1 MKLSYYVITR
11 VLLAMIAGVVGL
23 LALQVFFAYLS
34 ELDIAKQLTWLQ
46 VLQYIFYRVPY
57 LLLQILPTGV
67 LLGAVVGLGV
77 LANHSELTV
86 MRAIGFS
93 VQKVVGLAMLPA
105 GLFVV
110 LALVVNEWLLPIS
123 AVPAKKI
130 RFNEN
135 FASLTGFWAVI
146 PNDSYQ
152 SKSHQSES
160 KKSSDDKD
168 DQQHQ
173 AHAVRQIIHIGQA
186 DEMGNLQDVRRYT
199 VQDGRLM
206 SVLSAPTGA
215 WLDGYTWQV
224 YDAHQLNLEGQAT
237 ATTYHRLDLTL
248 PIAKQ
253 SIHLLTK
260 TANDLSISELYA
272 HKQLMTHQGTTSPLH
287 ELTFWQKL
295 LAPFSLLGL
304 VVVACSFVF
313 SSLRSK
319 SLGFR
324 IVLAL
329 LTGLL
334 FGYLQDLS
342 GFVALA
348 MGLPSLIMVL
358 LPIVLSVGVGVWLL
372 NKQA

>member
-1 MKLSYYVITR
+1 MTAS
-11 VLLAMIAGVVGL
+11 VVGL

-34 ELDIAKQLTWLQ
+34 ELDNAKQLTWLQ

-57 LLLQILPTGV
+57 LLMQILPTGV

-77 LANHSELTV
+77 LANHSELTA
-86 MRAIGFS
+86 MRAIGLS
-93 VQKVVGLAMLPA
+93 VQKIVGLAMLPA

-110 LALVVNEWLLPIS
+110 LALMVNEWLLPIS

-146 PNDSYQ
+146 PSDSHQSVSYQ
-152 SKSHQSES
+152 SKN
-160 KKSSDDKD
+160 KKNSDDKD

-186 DEMGNLQDVRRYT
+186 DEMGNVQDVRRYT
-199 VQDGRLM
+199 VQDGRLV

-237 ATTYHRLDLTL
+237 TTTYHRLDLTL

-272 HKQLMTHQGTTSPLH
+272 HKQLMHHQGTTSPLH

-313 SSLRSK
+313 GSLRSK

-329 LTGLL
+329 LIGLL

>member
-206 SVLSAPTGA
+206 SVLS
-215 WLDGYTWQV
+215 L
-224 YDAHQLNLEGQAT
+224 
-237 ATTYHRLDLTL
+237 
-248 PIAKQ
+248 
-253 SIHLLTK
+253 
-260 TANDLSISELYA
+260 
-272 HKQLMTHQGTTSPLH
+272 
-287 ELTFWQKL
+287 
-295 LAPFSLLGL
+295 
-304 VVVACSFVF
+304 
-313 SSLRSK
+313 
-319 SLGFR
+319 
-324 IVLAL
+324 
-329 LTGLL
+329 
-334 FGYLQDLS
+334 
-342 GFVALA
+342 
-348 MGLPSLIMVL
+348 SLIH
-358 LPIVLSVGVGVWLL
+358 I
-372 NKQA
+372 

>member
-1 MKLSYYVITR
+1 MTAS
-11 VLLAMIAGVVGL
+11 VVGL

-57 LLLQILPTGV
+57 LLMQILPTGV

-77 LANHSELTV
+77 LANHSELTA
-86 MRAIGFS
+86 MRAIGLS
-93 VQKVVGLAMLPA
+93 VQKIVGLAMLPA

-146 PNDSYQ
+146 PSDSHQSKSYQ
-152 SKSHQSES
+152 SESHQSES
-160 KKSSDDKD
+160 KKSSDYKD
-168 DQQHQ
+168 DHHHDQQ
-173 AHAVRQIIHIGQA
+173 AHTVRHIIHIGQA
-186 DEMGNLQDVRRYT
+186 DEMGNVQDIRRYT
-199 VQDGRLM
+199 VQEGRLV